1 MAHFSK
7 DPSLLSAFAEGKDLH
22 GNTAVMMFGLPCHAN
37 EVKKLYPNLR
47 QVGKVIAF
55 LLQYGGSAMTL
66 YETLT
71 AQGEDL
77 DSKAKEYKCKN
88 GKEVAQ
94 KYMDMYFTGFSGIAN
109 FMKSQKKFAHRHEY
123 INTLVGRKRRLP
135 EINSDNFGV
144 SAYNERLSINAC
156 IQGSGADIMI
166 NAQNRIEGTNPC
178 EVTKHFLKEEGLTKK
193 FVASDRLKE
202 LGCEMLVQIHDELL
216 FSCPEENCEEAMKI
230 IRDCMIYPFG
240 EDVHLNVD
248 LEVGA
253 GHSKSYQGG
262 H

>member
-7 DPSLLSAFAEGKDLH
+7 DPSLLEAFAEGKDLH
-22 GNTAVMMFGLPCHAN
+22 GNTACMMFNLPCHAN
-37 EVKKLYPNLR
+37 EVKKLYPELR

-55 LLQYGGSAMTL
+55 LLQYGGSASTL

-71 AQGEDL
+71 SQGEDL
-77 DSKAKEYKCKN
+77 DAKAKEYHCKN

-94 KYMDMYFTGFSGIAN
+94 KYVDMYFKGFKGIAD
-109 FMKSQKKFAHRHEY
+109 FMKRQKKFAHRNGY

-135 EINSDNFGV
+135 DIHSNNFGAV
-144 SAYNERLSINAC
+144 SYNERLSINAC

-178 EVTKHFLKEEGLTKK
+178 YVTKYFCEENGVDKP
-193 FVASDRLKE
+193 FIASEKLRE
-202 LGCEMLVQIHDELL
+202 LGCKMLVQIHDELL
-216 FSCPEENCEEAMKI
+216 FSCPEENCDDAIKI

-240 EDVHLNVD
+240 ENVHLNVD